1 MSQNHF
7 NNMSGVPVKIAE
19 NYKPPKKLALN
30 QNVAQRMANASI
42 QTTQLLA
49 NANTYDFS
57 TERNILAKISE
68 WQHLR
73 DRENCD
79 RKERMRCYQK
89 EHQRQF
95 DAKQKQILT
104 SVSYPSADDLSSD
117 DDDDDGDDSGRGTLS
132 DTSKSTVPIPTIQ
145 QKVMFTHQ
153 QQFSPPNSF
162 DNILVPTVAAGQNR
176 SGNVTTVKPHTKIN
190 LQEFENDT
198 YTPFDNIELKT
209 INDLDVLAQVW
220 NSSVTINT
228 NKKLLLSN
236 PNSTNETVPVE
247 ATDSPS
253 QSRQILV
260 NANAFNRG
268 LTGMFNHSMGQM
280 PYSASSSS
288 GLNNN
293 NLCKLIKQFQKYHDT
308 H

>member
-7 NNMSGVPVKIAE
+7 NNMSCVPVKIAE
-19 NYKPPKKLALN
+19 SYKPPKKLALN
-30 QNVAQRMANASI
+30 QNVAQRMASASN

-49 NANTYDFS
+49 IANTYDFS
-57 TERNILAKISE
+57 MERNILAKLSE

-104 SVSYPSADDLSSD
+104 SVSYPNADDLSS
-117 DDDDDGDDSGRGTLS
+117 DDDDGDDSGRGTLN
-132 DTSKSTVPIPTIQ
+132 DTSKSTIPIPTIQ
-145 QKVMFTHQ
+145 QKTMPQ

-162 DNILVPTVAAGQNR
+162 DNILVPTVAAGHNR
-176 SGNVTTVKPHTKIN
+176 TGNVTSVKPFTKIN

-209 INDLDVLAQVW
+209 INDLDVLAEVW
-220 NSSVTINT
+220 NSSVSINT
-228 NKKLLLSN
+228 NNKLTN
-236 PNSTNETVPVE
+236 PNSINEHFSVE
-247 ATDSPS
+247 ANGSPS
-253 QSRQILV
+253 QSKPILV
-260 NANAFNRG
+260 NENAFNHES
-268 LTGMFNHSMGQM
+268 TGIHSATIMFNHSMAQM
-280 PYSASSSS
+280 PYSTSTSS

-293 NLCKLIKQFQKYHDT
+293 NLCKFMKKKII
-308 H
+308 